1 MIKFKGVSEKPV
13 TLYPTHMMKSLI
25 EREQN
30 VLLRTLQDHF
40 SGIDFCSNDYLG
52 FSRLGLLN
60 SKMVEQN
67 TNGSVPFGANASHLI
82 SRNSAVI
89 QEAEKQIALFHHAKS
104 ALIFNSG
111 YDANLG
117 LLSCVAQRTD
127 LILYDEFVHA
137 SLLDGIKLSPST
149 SHKFQHN
156 DLAAIEALLIKHQKN
171 FENVFIVV
179 ESVYSLDGD
188 SSPLIEITELCRPFK
203 NVFLIVDEAHAI
215 GVYGKQGR
223 GLCNALNIESRC
235 FARIYSY
242 GKAMGCQGAVIL
254 GSEVLTN
261 YLVNY
266 ARPFIYTTA
275 LPLHSINAI
284 LHAYQLLIETDEKEK
299 LQKNIAYFYQK
310 AAGLRHCVKSQ
321 SAIHSITVSSL
332 EQAGRL
338 QRQLSEKNMHV
349 RVMKRPTFQ
358 PSSERVRICLHSFNT
373 HEEIDLLVEVLSNFQ

>member
-1 MIKFKGVSEKPV
+1 LIKFNGVSEKPV

-40 SGIDFCSNDYLG
+40 SGIDFFSNDYLG

-149 SHKFQHN
+149 
-156 DLAAIEALLIKHQKN
+156 AI
-171 FENVFIVV
+171 
-179 ESVYSLDGD
+179 
-188 SSPLIEITELCRPFK
+188 
-203 NVFLIVDEAHAI
+203 
-215 GVYGKQGR
+215 
-223 GLCNALNIESRC
+223 
-235 FARIYSY
+235 
-242 GKAMGCQGAVIL
+242 
-254 GSEVLTN
+254 
-261 YLVNY
+261 
-266 ARPFIYTTA
+266 
-275 LPLHSINAI
+275 
-284 LHAYQLLIETDEKEK
+284 
-299 LQKNIAYFYQK
+299 
-310 AAGLRHCVKSQ
+310 
-321 SAIHSITVSSL
+321 
-332 EQAGRL
+332 
-338 QRQLSEKNMHV
+338 
-349 RVMKRPTFQ
+349 
-358 PSSERVRICLHSFNT
+358 SFST
-373 HEEIDLLVEVLSNFQ
+373 MI